1 MFYQD
6 TASEPAHRAKLDHP
20 LAELV
25 SIPTKPQIIEY
36 HEMSKL
42 DQYILS
48 KYNGQII
55 LMETLKRVKD
65 TVWAHIRGNSSTQLG
80 GEKGARPREPVSSM

>member
-36 HEMSKL
+36 CCSL
-42 DQYILS
+42 LQYS
-48 KYNGQII
+48 VAKG
-55 LMETLKRVKD
+55 ETTETNDRRSLLYCMQGSIYTSVP
-65 TVWAHIRGNSSTQLG
+65 
-80 GEKGARPREPVSSM
+80 KGCAPWE